1 MTSVAALVAA
11 VVCLSIAPYS
21 ARLTRTVPD
30 RENRRWYVGAGAS
43 RTVLG
48 ATAAVS
54 VVLGLLA
61 GAAARWSAVLPAY
74 VVLAAVSVVLV
85 VVDVA
90 HHRLPN
96 RVLYPGAVASAVLL
110 AVAAAVQHDW
120 WDVLRAVE
128 AAGAVY
134 VVFFVLALISP
145 RSLGMGDVR
154 LAALLGAY
162 LGFRSW
168 PLVYLGLLA
177 GFVVAAGIAVV
188 LLAARRATRTT
199 ALPFGPALILGTLLV
214 LAATHP

>member
-1 MTSVAALVAA
+1 MTAVAALVAA
-11 VVCLSIAPYS
+11 LICLSLAPYS

-96 RVLYPGAVASAVLL
+96 RVLYPAAAAATVLL

-120 WDVLRAVE
+120 SDVLRAVE

-177 GFVVAAGIAVV
+177 GFVVAAVVAVV

-199 ALPFGPALILGTLLV
+199 ALPLGPALILGTLLV

>member
-30 RENRRWYVGAGAS
+30 RENRRWYVGAGVS

-96 RVLYPGAVASAVLL
+96 RVLYPGAVAAAVLL

-120 WDVLRAVE
+120 WDVLRAGE

-177 GFVVAAGIAVV
+177 GFVIAAGIAVV

-214 LAATHP
+214 LSATHS

>member
-1 MTSVAALVAA
+1 MTVAAAVVAALA
-11 VVCLSIAPYS
+11 CLALSPYS

-30 RENRRWYVGAGAS
+30 RENHRWYIGAGAS

-48 ATAAVS
+48 ATVAVS

-61 GAAARWSAVLPAY
+61 GAAARWTAVLPAY

-85 VVDVA
+85 VVDVE

-96 RVLYPGAVASAVLL
+96 RVLYPGAGAAAVLL
-110 AVAAAVQHDW
+110 AVAADVRHDW
-120 WDVLRAVE
+120 WGVLRAVE
-128 AAGAVY
+128 AAGVVY

-177 GFVVAAGIAVV
+177 GFVIAAGIAVV

-214 LAATHP
+214 LAATQP

>member
-11 VVCLSIAPYS
+11 VVCLSLAPYS

-177 GFVVAAGIAVV
+177 GFVIAAGIAVV

>member
-30 RENRRWYVGAGAS
+30 RENRRWYVGAGVS

-120 WDVLRAVE
+120 WDVLRAGE

-177 GFVVAAGIAVV
+177 GFVIAAGIAVV

-214 LAATHP
+214 LSATHS